1 MPNTV
6 KAKQHNK
13 SNLRKIHAFEKS
25 LRFSLIFFLILLDLF
40 HFIVQT
46 FPMQTYF
53 QFKYFYHF
61 WWCFHQAKVFS
72 FPQRDLFSCQDIF
85 FPQIFFCHYFSGEI
99 KAKNI
104 ESSCKDKKGRIKK
117 EVKRVRRETE
127 KEKAENKNIII
138 KVRKLCFH
146 DHNNFMVI
154 CWCLLCWCDCVML
167 QFMCSFDTVQVWF
180 TFWKLLKDTAII

>member
-25 LRFSLIFFLILLDLF
+25 LRFSLIFFLILLDPF

-46 FPMQTYF
+46 FPMKTYF

-72 FPQRDLFSCQDIF
+72 FPQRDLFSCQDNF

-117 EVKRVRRETE
+117 KWNKWEERQRER
-127 KEKAENKNIII
+127 KQKI
-138 KVRKLCFH
+138 K
-146 DHNNFMVI
+146 
-154 CWCLLCWCDCVML
+154 
-167 QFMCSFDTVQVWF
+167 T
-180 TFWKLLKDTAII
+180 